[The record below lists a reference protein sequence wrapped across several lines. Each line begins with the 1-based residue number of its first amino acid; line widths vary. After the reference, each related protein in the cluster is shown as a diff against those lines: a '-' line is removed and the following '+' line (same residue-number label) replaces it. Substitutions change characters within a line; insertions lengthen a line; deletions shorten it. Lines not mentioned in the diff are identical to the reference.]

1 MIRIIIILIL
11 IIINI
16 RGLPGTSRSDSTTLF
31 SSPNEPLLTGTSQ
44 WATLWRLLWCCV
56 MMTMTMLII
65 MRPLPQTEFFLMGFF
80 SRVVLSLMNCDW
92 WMIDGNG
99 VEDSECSQ
107 LGKMTNRDEIGS
119 MLVET
124 QADDFLFSFN
134 LTFRRIGVSLRT
146 WIWRMFLTFTFNLAV
161 SRCSW

>member
-1 MIRIIIILIL
+1 
-11 IIINI
+11 
-16 RGLPGTSRSDSTTLF
+16 
-31 SSPNEPLLTGTSQ
+31 
-44 WATLWRLLWCCV
+44 
-56 MMTMTMLII
+56 
-65 MRPLPQTEFFLMGFF
+65 
-80 SRVVLSLMNCDW
+80 
-92 WMIDGNG
+92 MIDGNG

-146 WIWRMFLTFTFNLAV
+146 
-161 SRCSW
+161 